1 MSDDDFYSATAS
13 LSSVASGSESERDI
27 EDAMRRAGRHDSA
40 DTGKQARPERPKPQ
54 ADAAPAPATASPPAK
69 RPNRMIRWL
78 SKTLKGKPK
87 PDVQQTAAPA
97 DQQPPSMRR

>member
-1 MSDDDFYSATAS
+1 
-13 LSSVASGSESERDI
+13 GSESERDI

>member
-54 ADAAPAPATASPPAK
+54 ADAAPATASLPAK
-69 RPNRMIRWL
+69 RSNRMIRWL

-97 DQQPPSMRR
+97 DQRPPSMRR